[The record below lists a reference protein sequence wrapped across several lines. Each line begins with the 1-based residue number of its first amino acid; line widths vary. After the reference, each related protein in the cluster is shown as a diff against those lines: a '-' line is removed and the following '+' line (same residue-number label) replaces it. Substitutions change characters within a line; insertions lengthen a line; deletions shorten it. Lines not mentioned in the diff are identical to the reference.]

1 MNSIE
6 LNKRLK
12 VLDKEC
18 ENIKHERK
26 LLATDYEALT
36 ELVKKCGI
44 LSIVCLV
51 LHGTVLAQFM
61 KSKSVTVIGL
71 GRFLSP
77 FVFIIFIGSF
87 IVFMIKGFD
96 WFLHADTKYSKKLA
110 ARLNKVTVTAE
121 LKKMNDTIMTLEA
134 EIDRIENEIYEMGG
148 TIEREASETEEVSEI
163 GRILSMEQA
172 EEAGEGEAAGDT
184 DSEDLEMTDL
194 LIKRSPV
201 IEPVQAKTGS
211 VAAKRT
217 TENVDDILSALDA
230 FDVDEDEDEFENSSE
245 LWKKDAMK
253 RYSKY

>member
-1 MNSIE
+1 MNGIE

-61 KSKSVTVIGL
+61 KSKSVTVVGL

-77 FVFIIFIGSF
+77 FVFVVFIGSF
-87 IVFMIKGFD
+87 IIFMIKGFD

-110 ARLNKVTVTAE
+110 VRLNKATVTEE

-148 TIEREASETEEVSEI
+148 TIEREVSGTEEVPEI
-163 GRILSMEQA
+163 GKILSMEGL
-172 EEAGEGEAAGDT
+172 EEDIEGEDTGD
-184 DSEDLEMTDL
+184 SGFEDLEMEEL

-211 VAAKRT
+211 VAEKRA
-217 TENVDDILSALDA
+217 TENVDDILNALDA
-230 FDVDEDEDEFENSSE
+230 LDAGEDEDEFENSSE

>member
-12 VLDKEC
+12 ILDKEC

-77 FVFIIFIGSF
+77 FVFVIFIGSF

-96 WFLHADTKYSKKLA
+96 WFLHADTKYSRKLA
-110 ARLNKVTVTAE
+110 ARLNKVTVTEE
-121 LKKMNDTIMTLEA
+121 LRKMNETIMTLEA
-134 EIDRIENEIYEMGG
+134 EIDRIENEIYDMGG
-148 TIEREASETEEVSEI
+148 TIEREASETEEVPEI
-163 GRILSMEQA
+163 GKILSMEKA
-172 EEAGEGEAAGDT
+172 EEAAEEDTGDT
-184 DSEDLEMTDL
+184 DFEDMEMPEL

-211 VAAKRT
+211 VAAKRS

-230 FDVDEDEDEFENSSE
+230 FDADEDEDEFENSSE